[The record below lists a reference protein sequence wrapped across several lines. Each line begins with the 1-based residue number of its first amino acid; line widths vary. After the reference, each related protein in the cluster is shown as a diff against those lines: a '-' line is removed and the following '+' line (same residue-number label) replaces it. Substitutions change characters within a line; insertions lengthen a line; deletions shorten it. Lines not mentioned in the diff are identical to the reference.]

1 MVSTVPGFDEWMN
14 DALVDEAARAG
25 ESIEVY
31 VSRAVAGR
39 MALER
44 ARRGDHDLDALVDRI
59 RELDLEIPGRSAD
72 LASGSI
78 ISDPERLQALYE
90 SGMLNTDRAGS
101 LDRVVEMVVAALA
114 VPCAAVTL
122 LDKDTQYVCSAIGL
136 TGELAVTR
144 KGPIEGSLG
153 REILISGQPLIV
165 EDARR
170 EPLLQDHYAVRDGL
184 VVAYAGFPLTDA
196 AGHTIGT
203 LSAWDLKP
211 RKWSSG
217 HVQLME
223 DFVAMLRARV
233 FGIQPD

>member
-1 MVSTVPGFDEWMN
+1 MGSTVSGFDEWMN
-14 DALVDEAARAG
+14 DALDHEAAKSG
-25 ESIEVY
+25 ESVELY

-44 ARRGDHDLDALVDRI
+44 ARRGDHGLDELVDHV
-59 RELDLEIPGRSAD
+59 
-72 LASGSI
+72 ASGSV

-90 SGMLNTDRAGS
+90 SGLLNTERAGS

-211 RKWSSG
+211 RRWTSG
-217 HVQLME
+217 HLQLME